1 MENHSTQK
9 HNRHNGNFHLH
20 RRMHFSPAQELL
32 HRLYPD
38 LPDYNYADSREN
50 KIDTDWI
57 PDVDISEN
65 SNALNIDIDL
75 PGVEREDISLKIEN
89 SVVVLQG
96 ERRSESINKTD
107 RNYCCERKYGK
118 FMRYIELPDTVDQN
132 SVNSELKNGVL
143 KIRFTKKLTSK
154 IKNID
159 IL

>member
-1 MENHSTQK
+1 MENHHTQK
-9 HNRHNGNFHLH
+9 HNRHNGHSHLH

-38 LPDYNYADSREN
+38 LPDYNYADSGEK
-50 KIDTDWI
+50 KIDADWI

-65 SNALNIDIDL
+65 SNSLNINIDL
-75 PGVEREDISLKIEN
+75 PGVEKEDISLKIEN
-89 SVVVLQG
+89 SVLILQG
-96 ERRSESINKTD
+96 ERHSEFIDKTD

-118 FMRYIELPDTVDQN
+118 FMRYIELPDSVDQN
-132 SVNSELKNGVL
+132 NVNPDFKNGVL